1 MLCVKFGPLWKQSSS
16 MTWPLIGVHSPDL
29 ELIVANTTEEIAV
42 NSRFYQ
48 KIGAK
53 GQFIPCFFWDSGQEI
68 LLYGKGEPL
77 AFPYFTIQRQSDS
90 NIDILAET
98 AVSERT
104 WLNLS
109 RLTQQDLDSFWGSN
123 GSCYLESELQE
134 QLQNGEGLAFY
145 SVQKHKKSTLAMNVY
160 DNTASL
166 SRDIYALYG
175 TALEPELR
183 AKNADSWKIDEIE
196 SQPQTAFL
204 DSETGTY
211 QYESSFMLHFQVV
224 QTYLF
229 IEPAKPTAMKSGNIL
244 KYKEK
249 V

>member
-1 MLCVKFGPLWKQSSS
+1 

-29 ELIVANTTEEIAV
+29 ELIVANTIEEIAAG
-42 NSRFYQ
+42 SRFYE
-48 KIGAK
+48 KIGVT
-53 GQFIPCFFWDSGQEI
+53 GQFIPCYFWDAHQE
-68 LLYGKGEPL
+68 LLLCSGKGEPL

-90 NIDILAET
+90 NIEILAET

-109 RLTQQDLDSFWGSN
+109 KLTQQDLDSFWGSN

-134 QLQNGEGLAFY
+134 QLREGKGLAFY
-145 SVQKHKKSTLAMNVY
+145 SVQKHKKSTLAVNVY
-160 DNTASL
+160 DHTASL

-183 AKNADSWKIDEIE
+183 AKNADSWKIDEVE
-196 SQPQTAFL
+196 SQPQTAFI
-204 DSETGTY
+204 EHKNGAY
-211 QYESSFMLHFQVV
+211 EYESSFILHFQVV
-224 QTYLF
+224 QMYLF